1 MRVGPKVPE
10 IYESGP
16 KLVRLKIFLDSN
28 SCDKFIYIKKL
39 KKKIFFFKKE
49 EKRRRRL
56 ILESLPRMKSIV

>member
-28 SCDKFIYIKKL
+28 SVTNL
-39 KKKIFFFKKE
+39 FKKE
-49 EKRRRRL
+49 KRRRGRRL
-56 ILESLPRMKSIV
+56 ILESLRRMKSMVQVDGSIY